1 VVVFQDSSASR
12 RYEAPMMTVL
22 GTVHALTLQI
32 PKHEGP
38 SDGFTFNNIAITH
51 YSN

>member
-1 VVVFQDSSASR
+1 VRQETKVTR
-12 RYEAPMMTVL
+12 IYEAPTMTVL
-22 GTVHALTLQI
+22 GTVHALTQADPI

-38 SDGFTFNNIAITH
+38 SDGFTFNNISITH